1 MRQALLA
8 FALMLAAAA
17 PAAAQGGVPGGVQ
30 GGADVPTTGP
40 ALQKRLEHYDPKAVA
55 AARHYY
61 TQPAI
66 KAGMVA
72 MTDNMNTAMSNIL
85 AQQNPN
91 LSPQQLEAARKA
103 IGEATRDRLDL
114 IMQMSMIV
122 ALDTLSTDE
131 LVALD
136 NFYSS
141 PVGASIIAKMPKM
154 TRALPAMMQTIM
166 PDYMNDVKARLK
178 GTGAE
183 LKL

>member
-1 MRQALLA
+1 MRRLL
-8 FALMLAAAA
+8 FAAAVSLAACLPALAQDAA
-17 PAAAQGGVPGGVQ
+17 PDA
-30 GGADVPTTGP
+30 VPTNGP
-40 ALQKRLEHYDPKAVA
+40 ALQKRLEKYDPRAVA
-55 AARHYY
+55 AAKHYY
-61 TQPAI
+61 SQPAM
-66 KAGMVA
+66 KAGLVA
-72 MTDNMNTAMSNIL
+72 MTDNMNKAMSNIM

-141 PVGASIIAKMPKM
+141 PQGSSIIAKMPRIAK
-154 TRALPAMMQTIM
+154 ALPAMMQTIM
-166 PDYMNDVKARLK
+166 PDYMNDVKTRLK

>member
-1 MRQALLA
+1 MTRALLA
-8 FALMLAAAA
+8 VVLLLAVVSA
-17 PAAAQGGVPGGVQ
+17 PAAAQAPGNL
-30 GGADVPTTGP
+30 PTTSP
-40 ALQKRLEHYDPKAVA
+40 ALQKRLERYDPRAVA

-72 MTDNMNTAMSNIL
+72 MTDNMNIAMSNIM

-91 LSPQQLEAARKA
+91 LSPQQLEQAKKA
-103 IGEATRDRLDL
+103 IGDATRERLDL
-114 IMQMSMIV
+114 ILQMSMVV

-136 NFYSS
+136 KFYSS

-154 TRALPAMMQTIM
+154 TKALPAMMQTIM

-178 GTGAE
+178 SAGAE